1 MDIFGEL
8 NEIGRLLGE
17 ASKLNAVRNAVA
29 KAKQSGVIVT
39 DGSHHPGAED
49 FEVVVRCADG
59 GDDLIAR
66 RIRSEMPDVDVTRIA
81 NNVLGVNTARR
92 GGR

>member
-8 NEIGRLLGE
+8 AEIGKLME
-17 ASKLNAVRNAVA
+17 SANHLNAVRQAVA
-29 KAKQSGVIVT
+29 KAKQAGIIVT
-39 DGSHHPGAED
+39 DGAHHPGAED
-49 FEVVVRCADG
+49 YEVVVRCA
-59 GDDLIAR
+59 GDDELIAR
-66 RIRSEMPDVDVTRIA
+66 RIRTEMPDVDVTRIA